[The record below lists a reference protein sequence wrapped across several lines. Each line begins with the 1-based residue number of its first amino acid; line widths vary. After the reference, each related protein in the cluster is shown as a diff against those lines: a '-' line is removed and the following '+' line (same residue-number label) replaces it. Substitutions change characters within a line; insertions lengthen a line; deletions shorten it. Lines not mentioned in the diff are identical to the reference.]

1 MNETCKKIVKN
12 LLETEDVKDALE
24 EHNWYYI
31 FNTFIASFPAL
42 EMIGEFT
49 DMLIKS
55 GVDFCSYMKEVPSYA
70 FYGSHLL
77 KEADLR
83 NAINLG
89 SRCFRKSD
97 LHTLYLSKNNL
108 KNIGVGIFSKIAH
121 DILIKWDGDYADW
134 VKIRRNT
141 NCFYNF
147 DYTAII
153 RCNDGEFKETKVNA

>member
-1 MNETCKKIVKN
+1 MNETYKKIVKN

-24 EHNWYYI
+24 EHNWSHI
-31 FNTFIASFPAL
+31 FRVFGDTFPAL

-55 GVDFCSYMKEVPSYA
+55 GIDFCSYMKEVPPYA
-70 FYGSHLL
+70 FYKSQLL
-77 KEADLR
+77 KEANLR
-83 NAINLG
+83 NATSLG

-97 LHTLYLSKNNL
+97 LHTLHLSKNNL
-108 KNIGVGIFSKIAH
+108 KDINVGIFSSIAH
-121 DILIKWDGDYADW
+121 DILIKWDGDYSDW

-153 RCNDGEFKETKVNA
+153 RCNDGEFKETKANT